1 MPCYF
6 CQRNI
11 KEIDWKNVRVL
22 SRFLSAGGKIKPK
35 RKTGLCSKHQRQ
47 LKRAVKKA
55 RIMALLP
62 FVKD

>member
-35 RKTGLCSKHQRQ
+35 RKTGLCAKHQRQ